1 MNLKEILENRVS
13 VRHYL
18 DKDISREDIMDIVAK
33 ATLTESWK
41 NAQTARY
48 HIVVDKEKLA
58 EFRDKCLPEYNAKN
72 CMNAPALVVT
82 SFKSNRSGFERDGS
96 PSNELGNGWG
106 IYDAGLHNQTLILA
120 AAEKNISS
128 LVMGL
133 RDEKAIREMLNI
145 EEDETIISVISLGYA
160 EKKSPRPKRKDASDI
175 VKFY

>member
-18 DKDISREDIMDIVAK
+18 DKEISKEDVVDIVEK

-41 NAQTARY
+41 NSQTARY
-48 HIVVDKEKLA
+48 HIIMDRDKIN
-58 EFRDKCLPEYNAKN
+58 EFRAKCLPEFNANN
-72 CMNAPALVVT
+72 CLNASALIIT
-82 SFKSNRSGFERDGS
+82 SFIKNRSGFERDGS

-133 RDEKAIREMLNI
+133 RDENAIREMLNI